1 MAVEMKVADVMSN
14 RVVTCAPN
22 ATVAEA
28 AKKMKDEDV
37 GSVVVM
43 EGKKPVGMVTRE
55 DVTNKVA
62 AADKQPSKVMVKSIM
77 NSPLVTAAP
86 DEALSEVAKRM
97 DKYGYE
103 RMPVKQLNKLVGF
116 VSVRDLLRV
125 SPGLL
130 DMMKEHMEKEQIPE
144 LSEDAEHSGEC
155 ENCGTFSEEL
165 KNVNDKWV
173 CNACREEAEE
183 GEAEEYDKD

>member
-37 GSVVVM
+37 GSIVVM
-43 EGKKPVGMVTRE
+43 EGKKPVGIVTRE

-62 AADKQPSKVMVKSIM
+62 AADKQPSKVTVKSVM
-77 NSPLVTAAP
+77 NSPVITAAP

-130 DMMKEHMEKEQIPE
+130 DMMAEHMEKEQSPE
-144 LSEDAEHSGEC
+144 LTSAAHAGDC
-155 ENCGTFSEEL
+155 EICGVFSEQL
-165 KNVNDKWV
+165 RNVNDKWV
-173 CNACREEAEE
+173 CDACREEAEE
-183 GEAEEYDKD
+183 DEGEEYDKD